1 MKRKINVRLEI
12 DPSCGAPEVIIRA
25 SQRSALTDRIMSSVH
40 QCTEED
46 SSLIMVYKGA
56 RKAFLRQEDVIRAHT
71 EPRRLIVRAVSGD
84 YEARCSLQ
92 ELEEKLTAD
101 YFVRISRFEIININW
116 VSSFD
121 LSTAGTIQVIFE
133 DGSVAW
139 VSRRYVRAI
148 EQRLTALSGK
158 GGASL

>member
-1 MKRKINVRLEI
+1 M
-12 DPSCGAPEVIIRA
+12 
-25 SQRSALTDRIMSSVH
+25 
-40 QCTEED
+40 
-46 SSLIMVYKGA
+46 
-56 RKAFLRQEDVIRAHT
+56 
-71 EPRRLIVRAVSGD
+71 
-84 YEARCSLQ
+84 
-92 ELEEKLTAD
+92 
-101 YFVRISRFEIININW
+101 RISRFEIININW